1 MTKKQMIEKMTEHLA
16 KIGRT
21 VIVKDFGYELRS
33 GYGGMKA
40 YEIKVYRDELCCY
53 PWAGA
58 NVLWTADFR
67 RLRKAEIE
75 TIYNRVMNVH

>member
-16 KIGRT
+16 KIRRA

-33 GYGGMKA
+33 GFGSMKA
-40 YEIKVYRDELCCY
+40 YEMKVYNNELYCY
-53 PWAGA
+53 PWADA

-75 TIYNRVMNVH
+75 IIYNRVMNIH

>member
-1 MTKKQMIEKMTEHLA
+1 MTKKQMIEKMTEHLT
-16 KIGRT
+16 KIGRA

-33 GYGGMKA
+33 GFGSMKA
-40 YEIKVYRDELCCY
+40 YEMKVDGDKLYCY

-58 NVLWTADFR
+58 NVQWTANFR